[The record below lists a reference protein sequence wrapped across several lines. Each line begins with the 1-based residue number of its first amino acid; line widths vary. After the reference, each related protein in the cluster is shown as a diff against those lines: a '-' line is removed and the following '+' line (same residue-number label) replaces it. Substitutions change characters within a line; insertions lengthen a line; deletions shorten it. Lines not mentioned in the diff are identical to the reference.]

1 MPRLCDKLNNYQQR
15 FSDSRRT
22 SRLNLIFLTVVAAVK
37 EFQALAGIQLSPAAA
52 SLCKM
57 TAESETTQELLL
69 F

>member
-15 FSDSRRT
+15 FSGTRRT
-22 SRLNLIFLTVVAAVK
+22 SRLNSVFLVVAAAVK
-37 EFQALAGIQLSPAAA
+37 EFQALAGIQLSPVAA

-57 TAESETTQELLL
+57 TAESETTQALLL